1 MSIHPDTHM
10 GPVALTVADLARSL
24 AFYEQIIG
32 LRLLAQ
38 EEENGETTAVL
49 GTDTAVLLR
58 LTENKAAKRVTN
70 TTGLFHFALLLPTRR
85 DLALVFRH
93 LAQTGVSLGASDH
106 LVSEALYLDDP
117 EGNGIEIYAD
127 QPREAWPRQAG
138 RIQMDTKRLNV
149 PSLLS
154 ELAEE
159 GDTAVFSRLPNGTK
173 MGHVHLRVAN
183 IPRAKQFYGEVLG
196 FECMV
201 DYGSQATFYSAGGYH
216 HHLGL
221 NTWQSLNAPPPP
233 PEATGLVYLTI
244 VTPNTAVV
252 RDRLQAAGVTLEET
266 PEEIRFHDPFG
277 NGILLVS
284 GE

>member
-1 MSIHPDTHM
+1 MSIHPDTYM
-10 GPVALTVADLARSL
+10 GHVALTVADLARSL
-24 AFYEQIIG
+24 TFYEQVIG

-38 EEENGETTAVL
+38 EEENGATTAVL
-49 GTDTAVLLR
+49 GTDTAVLLL
-58 LTENKAAKRVTN
+58 LTENKAAKQFSP

-93 LAQTGVSLGASDH
+93 LGQTGVNLGASDH

-127 QPREAWPRQAG
+127 QPREAWPRLDG

-149 PSLLS
+149 PSLLA
-154 ELAEE
+154 ELSAE
-159 GDTAVFSRLPNGTK
+159 DTAVWSGLPSGTK
-173 MGHVHLRVAN
+173 MGHVHLRVAD

-196 FECMV
+196 FDCMV
-201 DYGSQATFYSAGGYH
+201 DYGTQATFYSAGGYH

-221 NTWQSLNAPPPP
+221 NTWQSLHAPSPP
-233 PEATGLVYLTI
+233 PEATGLAYLTI
-244 VTPNTAVV
+244 VTSNTAVV
-252 RDRLQAAGVTLEET
+252 RDRLQSAGVAFAET
-266 PEEIRFHDPFG
+266 PEGVRFRDPFG

-284 GE
+284 GG

>member
-1 MSIHPDTHM
+1 MSIHPDTQM
-10 GPVALTVADLARSL
+10 GPVALTVADLPRSL
-24 AFYEQIIG
+24 TFYEQVIG
-32 LRLLAQ
+32 LRLRAQ
-38 EEENGETTAVL
+38 EQNEETGETTAVL
-49 GTDTAVLLR
+49 GTDTAVLLH
-58 LTENKAAKRVTN
+58 LTENKNAKRVTR

-93 LAQTGVSLGASDH
+93 LVQTGLDLGASDH

-127 QPREAWPRQAG
+127 QPREAWPRFNG
-138 RIQMDTKRLNV
+138 HIQMDTKRLNV

-154 ELAEE
+154 ELG
-159 GDTAVFSRLPNGTK
+159 GDTAVFSALPSGTK
-173 MGHVHLRVAN
+173 MGHVHLRVAD

-196 FECMV
+196 FDCMV

-221 NTWQSLNAPPPP
+221 NTWQSLHAPPPP
-233 PEATGLVYLTI
+233 PEATGLIYLTI

-252 RDRLQAAGVTLEET
+252 RDRLHAAGVALTET
-266 PEEIRFHDPFG
+266 EAGLRFRDPFG
-277 NGILLVS
+277 NGILLA
-284 GE
+284 